1 MTKTELVPR
10 MRLAIVTPIALRL
23 LERFMDLS
31 SRRTVSL
38 LFLGAALALLATSMP
53 ALGQDSVVFTF
64 TSGTGDSA
72 GSITVTNAN
81 TGSTTNTGLVP
92 HWSPE
97 ACAQVLAL
105 AATKIGFRTE
115 LSGRSVRVLGRGAVV
130 RAVGAVVTKSEADAG
145 P

>member
-1 MTKTELVPR
+1 
-10 MRLAIVTPIALRL
+10 
-23 LERFMDLS
+23 MDLS